1 MLSQLCP
8 VKIYHGQWASGSMEK
23 KNPDSSELT
32 RYDRSSDTRSR
43 IHRVY
48 TDINIANNFF
58 QLITYWYVLLII
70 GEDLRFFNNSFM

>member
-1 MLSQLCP
+1 
-8 VKIYHGQWASGSMEK
+8 MEK

-58 QLITYWYVLLII
+58 QLITY
-70 GEDLRFFNNSFM
+70 